1 MSLIATLLLASLASA
16 PDTPPAAEVDAP
28 AAALPTA
35 QAPAALPP
43 AEPPLEAP
51 TARSVMQV
59 QLDKAPP
66 PQSERRQQSDAERER
81 LMKIYLDAMGK
92 PLERR
97 SPGPNR

>member
-16 PDTPPAAEVDAP
+16 PDTPATEVDAP
-28 AAALPTA
+28 AEPLPTA
-35 QAPAALPP
+35 QVPAALPP

>member
-16 PDTPPAAEVDAP
+16 PDTPAAEVDAP
-28 AAALPTA
+28 AAAR
-35 QAPAALPP
+35 APAAPP
-43 AEPPLEAP
+43 PEAP

-92 PLERR
+92 PPERR
-97 SPGPNR
+97 SPGPNM

>member
-16 PDTPPAAEVDAP
+16 PDTPTAEADAP

-43 AEPPLEAP
+43 AAPPPEAP

-81 LMKIYLDAMGK
+81 LMKIYLDAIGK
-92 PLERR
+92 PPERR
-97 SPGPNR
+97 SPGPNL